1 MTYQLRLG
9 EMIEAM
15 ERADMPEAKHFV
27 TALEV
32 LGTDMARRLADKL
45 GIACGEVTHDVGMFA
60 APFYAVS
67 DDQPMPEAIEDFDMP
82 EEWGTE

>member
-1 MTYQLRLG
+1 MAYQLRLG

-15 ERADMPEAKHFV
+15 RFAGMPEADHFV

-32 LGTDMARRLADKL
+32 FGTHMARRLADHL
-45 GIACGEVTHDVGMFA
+45 GVACGEVTHGCGMFA
-60 APFYAVS
+60 APFYAVTP
-67 DDQPMPEAIEDFDMP
+67 DQKLPEPLESWDTP